1 MYLVSLKYLSSC
13 SCLFLDVPTLLC
25 KTGFTGWVMVSHNS
39 MQTAFK
45 IADLALH
52 AVTLLTF
59 HARIQYIY
67 CYRLVAIMSTCYQ
80 LVAVESACMG
90 QTDAPGGGS
99 AHAAAHRSSRWCC
112 CEWGAVYIDPAAVSS
127 PAGAIW
133 RAPLPMRRSCRS
145 QSPSWARETFSATMR
160 RGSWPTRTCKYSFD
174 PLEYLRPGGC
184 GCVTIIP
191 FAPL

>member
-1 MYLVSLKYLSSC
+1 MHLHGMRICGGCGGCGTHRGWTSPGTRPESALSPSSSRLAAPIIILLYTEQPVTVGSTRTLHSSLCKMYLVSLKYLSSC

-39 MQTAFK
+39 VQTAFK

-90 QTDAPGGGS
+90 QTDAPGAGGGS
-99 AHAAAHRSSRWCC
+99 AHA
-112 CEWGAVYIDPAAVSS
+112 V
-127 PAGAIW
+127 
-133 RAPLPMRRSCRS
+133 
-145 QSPSWARETFSATMR
+145 
-160 RGSWPTRTCKYSFD
+160 RGSSCTARRYPMIHIARV
-174 PLEYLRPGGC
+174 L
-184 GCVTIIP
+184 
-191 FAPL
+191 